1 MSLRAISS
9 FYEFFGGENHIQDS
23 ANHGAVNYFLSF
35 PGMSRPLCEFFFDR
49 RNFYT
54 KLQQLI

>member
-35 PGMSRPLCEFFFDR
+35 PG
-49 RNFYT
+49 
-54 KLQQLI
+54 I

>member
-23 ANHGAVNYFLSF
+23 ANQGAVNYFLSF
-35 PGMSRPLCEFFFDR
+35 PG
-49 RNFYT
+49 
-54 KLQQLI
+54 I